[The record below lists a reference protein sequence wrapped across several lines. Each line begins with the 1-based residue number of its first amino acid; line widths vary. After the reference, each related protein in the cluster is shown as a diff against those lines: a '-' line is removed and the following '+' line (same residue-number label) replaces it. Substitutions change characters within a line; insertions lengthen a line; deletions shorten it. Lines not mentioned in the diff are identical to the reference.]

1 LSSVGLFSQKE
12 ADSLGIIKMDPI
24 GMTVDQFRQRTCVP
38 NKLVL
43 VNFKADWCVVCKKQK
58 PLIDEIAREER
69 DNVEVL
75 EIDMDNNPLI
85 AGHFEVDGLPI
96 NFLFKDGVVIWDRMG
111 LATKKEITDI
121 IRAYFRGRK
130 MIPDNKGAK
139 QM

>member
-1 LSSVGLFSQKE
+1 LSSIGLFSQKE
-12 ADSLGIIKMDPI
+12 ADSSGIVKMDPI
-24 GMTVDQFRQRTCVP
+24 GMTVEQFRQRTCVP

-85 AGHFEVDGLPI
+85 AEHFEVDGLPI

-111 LATKKEITDI
+111 LATKKEIADI

-130 MIPDNKGAK
+130 MILENKGAR